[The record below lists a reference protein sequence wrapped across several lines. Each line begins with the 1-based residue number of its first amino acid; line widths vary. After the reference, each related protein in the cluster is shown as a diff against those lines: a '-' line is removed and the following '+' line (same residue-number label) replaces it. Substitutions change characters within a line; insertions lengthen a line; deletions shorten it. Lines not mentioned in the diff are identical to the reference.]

1 MNPEDEVFKN
11 FLVEMGEKLEE
22 LENGLAEL
30 EDGFSQDVVNKLF
43 RAVHTI
49 KGGGGFFGLT
59 KVSELSHVFED
70 VLMKVREG
78 ELPYADHMLGPF
90 YSACDA
96 LKGMHEAEDYGN
108 NSDINQLCSEL
119 RQVEG
124 GAGSEEVPS
133 PSASEV
139 EPEER
144 KDEEKTP
151 IEKAPSN
158 ESSESSAPEDLTPKT
173 KPEEAKASAEKSDKS
188 PVISRSEKSVNQN
201 ETIRVKVDLLN
212 KLMEL
217 TGEIVLGRN
226 QLLRQFAKMDDKSNL
241 VAMAH
246 MISDLQQ
253 LVLQT
258 RMQPIG
264 GTFTKFKRIVRDL
277 AKQLDKPIDLV
288 IKGEDTELDRSIIE
302 SLSDPLTHL
311 IRNCADHGLEDPSTR
326 IGQGKDRVGTVW
338 LQARHEGGQVVITVE
353 DDGKGIDAAKV
364 KAKAVANNV
373 ISQTEAD
380 AMGENEAAKLIF
392 HPGLS
397 TAEAVT
403 SLSGRGVGMDVV
415 KSTFEKLGG
424 AIDLETNLGSGTKVI
439 IHLPTTLT
447 IMSSLIVRIEGDRY
461 AVPHSELKEVILVRP
476 EDEIQIE
483 QIRDREV
490 YRLRGNLIPI
500 LSMEEITGVRR
511 EVEKDGRLSSKTG
524 EVLFLV
530 LHSGLNQFGL
540 LIDSIDH
547 TEEIVVKPLAQI
559 LSSHTFY
566 AGSSILGDSDVA
578 MVLSA
583 NGICQSHK
591 LHIHDLETSVQST
604 KSFEEMQILDMQEK
618 QDLLVFRY
626 SRNEQL
632 AIPLSLVFKVEQ
644 IEVGQIQNVAD
655 NHFINLEGKNIL
667 LLYLDKY
674 LTLEPLP
681 EDLETF
687 YIITPKIKDFEVG
700 IVASSIE
707 ESVHTRLNLDSP
719 PINEAAILGITT
731 IREKITFLVD
741 LFSLAEQVSPD
752 RFKRTDLEGKPEKD
766 RLLVVEDTPFF
777 RDLEKTYFESVGFR
791 VTLANNGQE
800 ALDLLMERPNYYNL
814 VVSDIVMPVMD
825 GYELVKTMKSAE
837 KLSKIPVIAL
847 TSFTEEE
854 SREKALEAGFDGYAI
869 KTNKENILRAVE
881 RFLVEE

>member
-124 GAGSEEVPS
+124 GAGTEEVPS

-158 ESSESSAPEDLTPKT
+158 ESSESSAPEDLTLKT

>member
-124 GAGSEEVPS
+124 GPGSEEVPS

-188 PVISRSEKSVNQN
+188 PVVSRSEKSVNQN